1 MNVNK
6 DTEQAFSVLKDKL
19 VKLGDAEAIDI
30 FDDIRLSYVKLDR
43 AYFGLK
49 QTNSNLKEKLE
60 KGYKQ
65 LSW

>member
-1 MNVNK
+1 MNK
-6 DTEQAFSVLKDKL
+6 DIEQSFSVLKDKL
-19 VKLGDAEAIDI
+19 VKLGDAEALDS
-30 FDDIRLSYVKLDR
+30 FEDIRLSYVRLDR

-49 QTNSNLKEKLE
+49 QTNTNLKEKLE